1 MKGIENEKRKRL
13 FLSIIFFGTILNL
26 ILIFLGLKVLVKR
39 LEIKINEEPK
49 VVEAQFPYNTEFDNY
64 NIEIKKP
71 KLVNHYILFDYTV
84 STKENSPIEMEDFY
98 ITGSPS
104 FPDIAYFI
112 SSQNVLTKVENNKMR
127 IVDAGIIVAR
137 KDYDKYVNN
146 FDFLVNAREK
156 GSSKDPFKE
165 KRVDTTIKM
174 EGVVYPDKENYKEL
188 KKTFKLDDINFE
200 VLSIG
205 NFDFGTFIP
214 IFVGNISNEKS
225 KEIENK
231 YALRVEG
238 ENINAMYDLE
248 KWVGFYEQV
257 IKRYSNI
264 DQRYNANSQYDQFYM
279 GKIFYNPKEV
289 NKDNVK
295 IYLINKE
302 TNEEVRI
309 N

>member
-1 MKGIENEKRKRL
+1 MKNKKR
-13 FLSIIFFGTILNL
+13 FFVGFIFVSTIIVLS
-26 ILIFLGLKVLVKR
+26 LIFAGLKVLVRR
-39 LEIKINEEPK
+39 LEAKINEEPK

-71 KLVNHYILFDYTV
+71 KVVNHYILFDYTI
-84 STKENSPIEMEDFY
+84 STKDNSPIEEDDFH

-104 FPDIAYFI
+104 FPDTAYFVSAHDI
-112 SSQNVLTKVENNKMR
+112 LRKVENNKMR
-127 IVDAGIIVAR
+127 IVNVGIIVAR

-146 FDFLVNAREK
+146 FDFLVSAREK
-156 GSSKDPFKE
+156 GSSKNLFEE
-165 KRVDTTIKM
+165 KRVDTTIKVD
-174 EGVVYPDKENYKEL
+174 GVVYPDKENYKEI
-188 KKTFKLDDINFE
+188 KKTFKLDDIDFE

-205 NFDFGTFIP
+205 DFDFGSCIP
-214 IFVGNISNEKS
+214 IFVGNISEEKG

-264 DQRYNANSQYDQFYM
+264 DPSYNANSQYDQFYM

-289 NKDNVK
+289 NKENVK

>member
-1 MKGIENEKRKRL
+1 MKNKKR
-13 FLSIIFFGTILNL
+13 FFVGFIFVSTIIVLS
-26 ILIFLGLKVLVKR
+26 LIFAGLKVLVKR

-71 KLVNHYILFDYTV
+71 KVVNHYILFDYTI
-84 STKENSPIEMEDFY
+84 STKDNSPIEEDDFH

-104 FPDIAYFI
+104 FPDTAYFVSAHDI
-112 SSQNVLTKVENNKMR
+112 LRKVENNKMR
-127 IVDAGIIVAR
+127 IVNVGIIVAR

-146 FDFLVNAREK
+146 FDFLVSAREK
-156 GSSKDPFKE
+156 GSSKNLFEE
-165 KRVDTTIKM
+165 KRVDTTIKVD
-174 EGVVYPDKENYKEL
+174 GVVYPDKENYKEI
-188 KKTFKLDDINFE
+188 KKTFKLDDIDFE

-205 NFDFGTFIP
+205 DFDFGSCIP
-214 IFVGNISNEKS
+214 IFVGNISEEKG

-238 ENINAMYDLE
+238 ENINAIYDLE

-264 DQRYNANSQYDQFYM
+264 DPSYNANSQYDQFYM
-279 GKIFYNPKEV
+279 GKIFYNPNEV

-295 IYLINKE
+295 IYLINKK

>member
-1 MKGIENEKRKRL
+1 M
-13 FLSIIFFGTILNL
+13 
-26 ILIFLGLKVLVKR
+26 VKR

-71 KLVNHYILFDYTV
+71 KVVNHYILFDYTI
-84 STKENSPIEMEDFY
+84 STKDNSPIEEDDFH

-104 FPDIAYFI
+104 FPDTAYFVSAHDI
-112 SSQNVLTKVENNKMR
+112 LRKVENNKMR
-127 IVDAGIIVAR
+127 IVNVGIIVAR

-146 FDFLVNAREK
+146 FDFLVSAREK
-156 GSSKDPFKE
+156 GSSKNLFEE
-165 KRVDTTIKM
+165 KRVDTTIKVD
-174 EGVVYPDKENYKEL
+174 GVVYPDKENYKEI
-188 KKTFKLDDINFE
+188 KKTFKLDDIDFE

-205 NFDFGTFIP
+205 DFDFGTFIP

-264 DQRYNANSQYDQFYM
+264 DPSYNANSQYDQFYM
-279 GKIFYNPKEV
+279 GKIFYNPNEV
-289 NKDNVK
+289 NKENVK

>member
-1 MKGIENEKRKRL
+1 MKKRKRL

-26 ILIFLGLKVLVKR
+26 ILIFLGLKVLLKR
-39 LEIKINEEPK
+39 LETKINEEPK

-71 KLVNHYILFDYTV
+71 KLVNHYILFDYTI
-84 STKENSPIEMEDFY
+84 STKDNSPIEEDDFH

-104 FPDIAYFI
+104 FPDTAYFVSAHDI
-112 SSQNVLTKVENNKMR
+112 LRKVENNKMR
-127 IVDAGIIVAR
+127 IVNVGIIVAR

-156 GSSKDPFKE
+156 GSSKNLFEE
-165 KRVDTTIKM
+165 KRIDTTIKVD
-174 EGVVYPDKENYKEL
+174 GVVYPDKENYKEI
-188 KKTFKLDDINFE
+188 KKTFKLDDIDFE

-205 NFDFGTFIP
+205 DFDFGTFIP

-264 DQRYNANSQYDQFYM
+264 DPSYNANSQYDQFYM

-289 NKDNVK
+289 NKDNIK

>member
-1 MKGIENEKRKRL
+1 MKNKKRL
-13 FLSIIFFGTILNL
+13 FVGFIFVSTILVL
-26 ILIFLGLKVLVKR
+26 SLIFVGLKVLVKR
-39 LEIKINEEPK
+39 LETKINEEPK

-71 KLVNHYILFDYTV
+71 KVVNHYILFDYTI
-84 STKENSPIEMEDFY
+84 STKDNSPIEKEDFY

-137 KDYDKYVNN
+137 KDYDKYIKNLE
-146 FDFLVNAREK
+146 FLVSAREK

-188 KKTFKLDDINFE
+188 KKTFKLDDIDFE

-205 NFDFGTFIP
+205 DFDFGTFIP

-238 ENINAMYDLE
+238 ENINAIYDLE

-264 DQRYNANSQYDQFYM
+264 DPSYNANSQYDQFYM

-302 TNEEVRI
+302 TNEEARI

>member
-1 MKGIENEKRKRL
+1 M
-13 FLSIIFFGTILNL
+13 
-26 ILIFLGLKVLVKR
+26 
-39 LEIKINEEPK
+39 
-49 VVEAQFPYNTEFDNY
+49 EAQFPYNTEFDNY

-71 KLVNHYILFDYTV
+71 KVVNHYILFDYTI
-84 STKENSPIEMEDFY
+84 STKDNSPIEEDDFH

-104 FPDIAYFI
+104 FPDTAYFVSAHDI
-112 SSQNVLTKVENNKMR
+112 LRKVENNKMR
-127 IVDAGIIVAR
+127 IVNVGIIVAR

-146 FDFLVNAREK
+146 FDFLVSAREK
-156 GSSKDPFKE
+156 GSSKNLFEE
-165 KRVDTTIKM
+165 KRVDTTIKVD
-174 EGVVYPDKENYKEL
+174 GVVYPDKENYKEI
-188 KKTFKLDDINFE
+188 KKTFKLDDIDFE

-205 NFDFGTFIP
+205 DFDFGSCIP
-214 IFVGNISNEKS
+214 IFVGNISEEKG

-231 YALRVEG
+231 YVLRVEG
-238 ENINAMYDLE
+238 ENINVIYDLE

-264 DQRYNANSQYDQFYM
+264 DPSYNANSQYDQFYM

>member
-1 MKGIENEKRKRL
+1 MKNKKRL
-13 FLSIIFFGTILNL
+13 FVGFIFVSTIIVLS
-26 ILIFLGLKVLVKR
+26 LIFAGLKVLVKR
-39 LEIKINEEPK
+39 LEAKINEEPK

-71 KLVNHYILFDYTV
+71 KVVNYYILFDYTI
-84 STKENSPIEMEDFY
+84 STKDNSPIEEDDFH

-104 FPDIAYFI
+104 FPDTAYFVSAHDI
-112 SSQNVLTKVENNKMR
+112 LRKVENNKMR
-127 IVDAGIIVAR
+127 IVNVGIIVAR

-146 FDFLVNAREK
+146 FDFLVSAREK
-156 GSSKDPFKE
+156 GSSKNLFEE
-165 KRVDTTIKM
+165 KRVDTTIKVD
-174 EGVVYPDKENYKEL
+174 GVVYPDKENYKEI
-188 KKTFKLDDINFE
+188 KKTFKLDDIDFE

-205 NFDFGTFIP
+205 DFDFGSCIP
-214 IFVGNISNEKS
+214 IFVGNISEEKG

-231 YALRVEG
+231 YALRVEE
-238 ENINAMYDLE
+238 ENINAIYDLE

-264 DQRYNANSQYDQFYM
+264 DPSYNANSQYDQFYM

-289 NKDNVK
+289 NKENVK

>member
-1 MKGIENEKRKRL
+1 MKKRKRL

-26 ILIFLGLKVLVKR
+26 ILIFLGLKVLIKR

-71 KLVNHYILFDYTV
+71 KVVNHYILFDYTI
-84 STKENSPIEMEDFY
+84 STKDNSPIEEDDFH

-104 FPDIAYFI
+104 FPDTAYFVSAHDI
-112 SSQNVLTKVENNKMR
+112 LRKVENNKMR
-127 IVDAGIIVAR
+127 IVNVGIIVAR

-156 GSSKDPFKE
+156 GSSKNLFEE
-165 KRVDTTIKM
+165 KRVDTTIKID
-174 EGVVYPDKENYKEL
+174 GVVYPEKENYKEI
-188 KKTFKLDDINFE
+188 KKTFKLDGIDFE

-231 YALRVEG
+231 YALRIEG
-238 ENINAMYDLE
+238 ENINAIYDLE

>member
-1 MKGIENEKRKRL
+1 MKNKKR
-13 FLSIIFFGTILNL
+13 FFVGFIFVSTIIVLS
-26 ILIFLGLKVLVKR
+26 LIFAGLKVLVRR
-39 LEIKINEEPK
+39 LEAKINEEPK

-71 KLVNHYILFDYTV
+71 KLVNHYILFDYTI
-84 STKENSPIEMEDFY
+84 STKDNSPIEEDDFH

-104 FPDIAYFI
+104 FPDTAYFVSAHDI
-112 SSQNVLTKVENNKMR
+112 LKKVENNKMR
-127 IVDAGIIVAR
+127 IVNVGIIVAR

-146 FDFLVNAREK
+146 FDFLVSAREK
-156 GSSKDPFKE
+156 GSSKNLFEE
-165 KRVDTTIKM
+165 KRVDTTIKID
-174 EGVVYPDKENYKEL
+174 GVVYPDKENYKEI
-188 KKTFKLDDINFE
+188 KKTFKLDGIDFE

-205 NFDFGTFIP
+205 DFDFGTFIP

-238 ENINAMYDLE
+238 ENINAIYDLE

-264 DQRYNANSQYDQFYM
+264 DPSYNANSQYDQFYM

-289 NKDNVK
+289 NKENVK

>member
-1 MKGIENEKRKRL
+1 MKNKKRL
-13 FLSIIFFGTILNL
+13 FVGFIFVSTIIVLS
-26 ILIFLGLKVLVKR
+26 LIFLGLKVLVKR

-71 KLVNHYILFDYTV
+71 KVVNHYILFDYTI
-84 STKENSPIEMEDFY
+84 STKDNSPIEEDDFH

-104 FPDIAYFI
+104 FPDTAYFVSAHDI
-112 SSQNVLTKVENNKMR
+112 LRKVENNKMR
-127 IVDAGIIVAR
+127 IVNVGIIVAR

-146 FDFLVNAREK
+146 FDFLVSAREK
-156 GSSKDPFKE
+156 GSSKNLFEE
-165 KRVDTTIKM
+165 KRVDTTIKVD
-174 EGVVYPDKENYKEL
+174 GVVYPDKENYKEI
-188 KKTFKLDDINFE
+188 KKTFKLDDIDFE

-205 NFDFGTFIP
+205 DFDFGSCIP
-214 IFVGNISNEKS
+214 IFVGNISEEKG

-238 ENINAMYDLE
+238 ENINAIYDLE

-264 DQRYNANSQYDQFYM
+264 DPSYNANSQYDQFYM
-279 GKIFYNPKEV
+279 GKIFYNPNEV
-289 NKDNVK
+289 NKENVK

>member
-1 MKGIENEKRKRL
+1 MKKRKRL

-26 ILIFLGLKVLVKR
+26 ILIFVGLKVLVKR

-71 KLVNHYILFDYTV
+71 KVVNHYILFDYTV
-84 STKENSPIEMEDFY
+84 STKDNSPIEMEDFY

-137 KDYDKYVNN
+137 KDYDKYIKNLE
-146 FDFLVNAREK
+146 FLVSAREK
-156 GSSKDPFKE
+156 GSSKDLFEE

-188 KKTFKLDDINFE
+188 KKTFKLDDIDFE

-205 NFDFGTFIP
+205 DFDFGTFIP

-231 YALRVEG
+231 YALRIEG
-238 ENINAMYDLE
+238 ENINAIYDLE

-264 DQRYNANSQYDQFYM
+264 DPSYNANSQYDQFYM

>member
-1 MKGIENEKRKRL
+1 MKNKKR
-13 FLSIIFFGTILNL
+13 FFVGFIFVSTIIVLS
-26 ILIFLGLKVLVKR
+26 LIFAGLKVLVKR

-71 KLVNHYILFDYTV
+71 KVVNHYILFDYTI
-84 STKENSPIEMEDFY
+84 STKDNSPIEEDDFH

-104 FPDIAYFI
+104 FPDTAYFVSAHDI
-112 SSQNVLTKVENNKMR
+112 LRKVENNKMR
-127 IVDAGIIVAR
+127 IVNVGIIVAR

-146 FDFLVNAREK
+146 FDFLVSAREK
-156 GSSKDPFKE
+156 GSSKNLFEE
-165 KRVDTTIKM
+165 KRVDTTIKVD
-174 EGVVYPDKENYKEL
+174 GVVYPDKENYKEI
-188 KKTFKLDDINFE
+188 KKTFKLDDIDFE

-205 NFDFGTFIP
+205 DFDFGSCIP
-214 IFVGNISNEKS
+214 IFVGNISEEKG

-264 DQRYNANSQYDQFYM
+264 DPSYNANSQYDQFYM

-295 IYLINKE
+295 IYLRNKE

>member
-1 MKGIENEKRKRL
+1 MKKRKRL

-26 ILIFLGLKVLVKR
+26 ILIFLGLKVLLKR

-71 KLVNHYILFDYTV
+71 KVVNHYILFDYTI
-84 STKENSPIEMEDFY
+84 STKDNSPIEEDDFH

-104 FPDIAYFI
+104 FPDTAYFVSAHDI
-112 SSQNVLTKVENNKMR
+112 LRKVENNKMR
-127 IVDAGIIVAR
+127 IVNVGIIVAR

-146 FDFLVNAREK
+146 FDFLVSAREK
-156 GSSKDPFKE
+156 GSSKNLFEE
-165 KRVDTTIKM
+165 KRVDTTIKVD
-174 EGVVYPDKENYKEL
+174 GVVYPDKENYKEI
-188 KKTFKLDDINFE
+188 KKTFKLDDIDFE

-205 NFDFGTFIP
+205 DFDFGTFIP

-225 KEIENK
+225 IEIENK

-238 ENINAMYDLE
+238 ENINAIYDLE

-264 DQRYNANSQYDQFYM
+264 DPSYNANSQYDQFYM

>member
-1 MKGIENEKRKRL
+1 ML
-13 FLSIIFFGTILNL
+13 
-26 ILIFLGLKVLVKR
+26 KR

-71 KLVNHYILFDYTV
+71 KVVNHYILFDYTI
-84 STKENSPIEMEDFY
+84 STKDNSPIEEDDFH

-104 FPDIAYFI
+104 FPDTAYFVSAHDI
-112 SSQNVLTKVENNKMR
+112 LRKVENNKMR
-127 IVDAGIIVAR
+127 IVNVGIIVAR

-146 FDFLVNAREK
+146 FDFLVSAREK
-156 GSSKDPFKE
+156 GSSKNLFEE
-165 KRVDTTIKM
+165 KRVDTTIKVD
-174 EGVVYPDKENYKEL
+174 GVVYPDKENYKEI
-188 KKTFKLDDINFE
+188 KKTFKLDDIDFE

-205 NFDFGTFIP
+205 DFDFGTFIP

-225 KEIENK
+225 IEIENK

-238 ENINAMYDLE
+238 ENINAIYDLE

-264 DQRYNANSQYDQFYM
+264 DPSYNANSQYDQFYM

>member
-1 MKGIENEKRKRL
+1 MKNKKRL
-13 FLSIIFFGTILNL
+13 FVGFIFVSTIIVLS
-26 ILIFLGLKVLVKR
+26 LIFAGLKVLVKR
-39 LEIKINEEPK
+39 LEAKINEEPK

-71 KLVNHYILFDYTV
+71 KVVNHYILFDYTI
-84 STKENSPIEMEDFY
+84 STKDNSPIEEDDFH

-104 FPDIAYFI
+104 FPDTAYFVSAHDI
-112 SSQNVLTKVENNKMR
+112 LRKVENNKMR
-127 IVDAGIIVAR
+127 IVNVGIIVAR

-146 FDFLVNAREK
+146 FDFLVSAREK
-156 GSSKDPFKE
+156 GSSKNLFEE
-165 KRVDTTIKM
+165 KRVDTTIKID
-174 EGVVYPDKENYKEL
+174 GVVYPDKENYKEI
-188 KKTFKLDDINFE
+188 KKTFKLDDIDFE

-205 NFDFGTFIP
+205 DFDFGSCIP
-214 IFVGNISNEKS
+214 IFVGNISEEKG

-238 ENINAMYDLE
+238 ENINAIYDLE

-264 DQRYNANSQYDQFYM
+264 DPSYNANSQYDQFYM
-279 GKIFYNPKEV
+279 GKIFYNPNEV

-295 IYLINKE
+295 IYLINKK

>member
-1 MKGIENEKRKRL
+1 MKKRKRL

-26 ILIFLGLKVLVKR
+26 LLIFLGLKVLVKR

-71 KLVNHYILFDYTV
+71 KVVNHYILFDYTI
-84 STKENSPIEMEDFY
+84 STKDNSPIEEDDFH

-104 FPDIAYFI
+104 FPDTAYFVSAHDI
-112 SSQNVLTKVENNKMR
+112 LRKVENNKMR
-127 IVDAGIIVAR
+127 IVNVGIIVAR

-146 FDFLVNAREK
+146 FDFLVSAREK
-156 GSSKDPFKE
+156 GSSKNLFE
-165 KRVDTTIKM
+165 GKRVDTTIKVD
-174 EGVVYPDKENYKEL
+174 GVVYPDKENYKEV
-188 KKTFKLDDINFE
+188 KKTFKLDDIDFE

-205 NFDFGTFIP
+205 DFDFGSFIP
-214 IFVGNISNEKS
+214 IFVGNISEEKS

-231 YALRVEG
+231 YALRIEG
-238 ENINAMYDLE
+238 ENINAIYDLE

-264 DQRYNANSQYDQFYM
+264 DPSYNANSQYDQFYM

-289 NKDNVK
+289 NKENVK

>member
-1 MKGIENEKRKRL
+1 MKKRKSL

-71 KLVNHYILFDYTV
+71 KVVNHYILFDYTV
-84 STKENSPIEMEDFY
+84 STKDNSPIEKEDFY

-137 KDYDKYVNN
+137 KDYDKYIKNLE
-146 FDFLVNAREK
+146 FLVSAREK

-188 KKTFKLDDINFE
+188 KKTFKLDDIDFE

-205 NFDFGTFIP
+205 DFDFGTFIP

-231 YALRVEG
+231 YALRIEG
-238 ENINAMYDLE
+238 ENINAIYDLE

-295 IYLINKE
+295 IYIINKE

>member
-1 MKGIENEKRKRL
+1 MKKRKRL

-26 ILIFLGLKVLVKR
+26 LLIFLGFKVLVKR

-71 KLVNHYILFDYTV
+71 KVVNHYILFDYTI
-84 STKENSPIEMEDFY
+84 STKDNSPIEEDDFH
-98 ITGSPS
+98 ITGGPS
-104 FPDIAYFI
+104 FPDTAYFVSAHDI
-112 SSQNVLTKVENNKMR
+112 LRKVENNKMR
-127 IVDAGIIVAR
+127 IVNVGIIVAR

-156 GSSKDPFKE
+156 GSSKNLFEE
-165 KRVDTTIKM
+165 KRIDTTIKVD
-174 EGVVYPDKENYKEL
+174 GVVYPDKENYKEI
-188 KKTFKLDDINFE
+188 KKTFKLDDIDFE

-205 NFDFGTFIP
+205 DFDFGTFIP

-264 DQRYNANSQYDQFYM
+264 DPSYNANSQYDQFYM
-279 GKIFYNPKEV
+279 GKIFYNPNEV
-289 NKDNVK
+289 NKENVK

>member
-1 MKGIENEKRKRL
+1 MKNKKRL
-13 FLSIIFFGTILNL
+13 FVGFIFVSTIVVLS
-26 ILIFLGLKVLVKR
+26 LIFAGLKVLVKR
-39 LEIKINEEPK
+39 SEAKINEEPK

-71 KLVNHYILFDYTV
+71 KLVNHYILFDYTI
-84 STKENSPIEMEDFY
+84 STKDNSPIEEDDFH

-104 FPDIAYFI
+104 FPDRAYFI

-137 KDYDKYVNN
+137 KDYDKYIKNLE
-146 FDFLVNAREK
+146 FLVSAREK

-188 KKTFKLDDINFE
+188 KKTFKLDDIDFE

-205 NFDFGTFIP
+205 DFDFGTFIP

-264 DQRYNANSQYDQFYM
+264 DPSYNANSQYDQFYM

>member
-1 MKGIENEKRKRL
+1 MKKRKRL

-26 ILIFLGLKVLVKR
+26 ILIFLGLKVLLKR
-39 LEIKINEEPK
+39 LETKINEEPK

-71 KLVNHYILFDYTV
+71 KLVNHYILFDYTI
-84 STKENSPIEMEDFY
+84 STKDNSPIEEDDFH

-104 FPDIAYFI
+104 FPDTAYFVSAHDI
-112 SSQNVLTKVENNKMR
+112 LRKVENNKMR
-127 IVDAGIIVAR
+127 IVNVGIIVAR

-156 GSSKDPFKE
+156 GSSKNLFEE
-165 KRVDTTIKM
+165 KRIDTTIKVD
-174 EGVVYPDKENYKEL
+174 GVVYPDKENYKEI
-188 KKTFKLDDINFE
+188 KKTFKLDDIDFE

-205 NFDFGTFIP
+205 DFDFGTFIP

-264 DQRYNANSQYDQFYM
+264 DPSYNANSQYDQFYM

-289 NKDNVK
+289 NKENVK

>member
-1 MKGIENEKRKRL
+1 MKKRKRL

-26 ILIFLGLKVLVKR
+26 ILIFVGLKVLVKR

-71 KLVNHYILFDYTV
+71 KVVNHYILFDYTI
-84 STKENSPIEMEDFY
+84 STKDNSPIEEDDFH

-104 FPDIAYFI
+104 FPDTAYFVSAHDI
-112 SSQNVLTKVENNKMR
+112 LRKVENNKMR
-127 IVDAGIIVAR
+127 IVNVGIIVAR

-146 FDFLVNAREK
+146 FDFLVSAREK
-156 GSSKDPFKE
+156 GSSKNLFEE
-165 KRVDTTIKM
+165 KRVDTTIKVD
-174 EGVVYPDKENYKEL
+174 GVVYPDKENYKEI
-188 KKTFKLDDINFE
+188 KKTFKLDDIDFE

-205 NFDFGTFIP
+205 DFDFGTFIP

-264 DQRYNANSQYDQFYM
+264 DPSYNANSQYDQFYM

-289 NKDNVK
+289 NKENVK

>member
-1 MKGIENEKRKRL
+1 MKKRKRL

-71 KLVNHYILFDYTV
+71 KVVNHYILFDYTI
-84 STKENSPIEMEDFY
+84 STKDNSPIEKEDFY

-137 KDYDKYVNN
+137 KDYDKYIKNLE
-146 FDFLVNAREK
+146 FLVSAREK

-174 EGVVYPDKENYKEL
+174 EGVVYPDKENYKEI
-188 KKTFKLDDINFE
+188 KKTFKLDDIDFE

-205 NFDFGTFIP
+205 DFDFGTFIP

-264 DQRYNANSQYDQFYM
+264 DPSHNANSQYDQFYM

-289 NKDNVK
+289 NKENVK

>member
-1 MKGIENEKRKRL
+1 M
-13 FLSIIFFGTILNL
+13 
-26 ILIFLGLKVLVKR
+26 VKR

-231 YALRVEG
+231 YALRIEG
-238 ENINAMYDLE
+238 ENINAIYDLE

>member
-1 MKGIENEKRKRL
+1 M
-13 FLSIIFFGTILNL
+13 
-26 ILIFLGLKVLVKR
+26 
-39 LEIKINEEPK
+39 
-49 VVEAQFPYNTEFDNY
+49 EAQFPYNTEFDNY

-231 YALRVEG
+231 YALRIEG
-238 ENINAMYDLE
+238 ENINAIYDLE

>member
-1 MKGIENEKRKRL
+1 MI
-13 FLSIIFFGTILNL
+13 
-26 ILIFLGLKVLVKR
+26 KR

-71 KLVNHYILFDYTV
+71 KLVNHYILFDYTI
-84 STKENSPIEMEDFY
+84 STKDNSPIEEDDFH

-104 FPDIAYFI
+104 FPDIAYFVSAHDI
-112 SSQNVLTKVENNKMR
+112 LRKVENNKMR
-127 IVDAGIIVAR
+127 IVNVGIIVAR

-146 FDFLVNAREK
+146 FDFLVSAREK
-156 GSSKDPFKE
+156 GSSKNLFE
-165 KRVDTTIKM
+165 GKRVDTTIKVD
-174 EGVVYPDKENYKEL
+174 GVVYPDKENYKEV
-188 KKTFKLDDINFE
+188 KKTFKLDDIDFE

-205 NFDFGTFIP
+205 DFDFGSFIP
-214 IFVGNISNEKS
+214 IFVGNISEEKS

-231 YALRVEG
+231 YALRIEG
-238 ENINAMYDLE
+238 ENINAIYDLE

-264 DQRYNANSQYDQFYM
+264 DPSYNANSQYDQFYM

-289 NKDNVK
+289 NKENVK

>member
-1 MKGIENEKRKRL
+1 MKNKKRL
-13 FLSIIFFGTILNL
+13 FVGFIFVSTIIVLS
-26 ILIFLGLKVLVKR
+26 LIFLGLKVLVKR

-71 KLVNHYILFDYTV
+71 KVVNHYILFDYTI
-84 STKENSPIEMEDFY
+84 STKDNSPIEEDDFH

-104 FPDIAYFI
+104 FPDTAYFVSAHDI
-112 SSQNVLTKVENNKMR
+112 LRKVENNKMR
-127 IVDAGIIVAR
+127 IVNVGIIVAR

-146 FDFLVNAREK
+146 FDFLVSAREK
-156 GSSKDPFKE
+156 GSSKNLFEE
-165 KRVDTTIKM
+165 KRVDTTIKVD
-174 EGVVYPDKENYKEL
+174 GVVYPDKENYKEI
-188 KKTFKLDDINFE
+188 KKTFKLDDIDFE

-205 NFDFGTFIP
+205 DFDFGSCIP
-214 IFVGNISNEKS
+214 IFVGNISEEKG

-231 YALRVEG
+231 YALRVEE
-238 ENINAMYDLE
+238 ENINAIYDLE

-264 DQRYNANSQYDQFYM
+264 DPSYNANSQYDQFYM
-279 GKIFYNPKEV
+279 GKIFYNPNEV
-289 NKDNVK
+289 NKENVK

>member
-1 MKGIENEKRKRL
+1 M
-13 FLSIIFFGTILNL
+13 
-26 ILIFLGLKVLVKR
+26 
-39 LEIKINEEPK
+39 
-49 VVEAQFPYNTEFDNY
+49 
-64 NIEIKKP
+64 
-71 KLVNHYILFDYTV
+71 
-84 STKENSPIEMEDFY
+84 
-98 ITGSPS
+98 
-104 FPDIAYFI
+104 
-112 SSQNVLTKVENNKMR
+112 
-127 IVDAGIIVAR
+127 
-137 KDYDKYVNN
+137 
-146 FDFLVNAREK
+146 
-156 GSSKDPFKE
+156 
-165 KRVDTTIKM
+165 VDTTIKVD
-174 EGVVYPDKENYKEL
+174 GIVYPDKENYKEL
-188 KKTFKLDDINFE
+188 KKTFKLDDIDFE

-205 NFDFGTFIP
+205 NFDFGSCIP
-214 IFVGNISNEKS
+214 IFVGNISEEKG

-231 YALRVEG
+231 YAFRVEG
-238 ENINAMYDLE
+238 ENINAIYDLE

>member
-1 MKGIENEKRKRL
+1 MKGIENEKKKKT
-13 FLSIIFFGTILNL
+13 FSKYHFFRYNFKFTSYI
-26 ILIFLGLKVLVKR
+26 LGLKVLVKR

-71 KLVNHYILFDYTV
+71 KLVNHYILFDYTI
-84 STKENSPIEMEDFY
+84 STKDNSPIEEDDFH

-104 FPDIAYFI
+104 FPDTAYFVSAHDI
-112 SSQNVLTKVENNKMR
+112 LRKVENNKMR
-127 IVDAGIIVAR
+127 IVNVGIIVAR

-146 FDFLVNAREK
+146 FDFLVSAREK
-156 GSSKDPFKE
+156 GSSKNLFEE
-165 KRVDTTIKM
+165 KRVDTTIKVD
-174 EGVVYPDKENYKEL
+174 GVVYPDKENYKEI
-188 KKTFKLDDINFE
+188 KKTFKLDDIDFE

-205 NFDFGTFIP
+205 DFDFGTFIP
-214 IFVGNISNEKS
+214 IFVGNVSNEKS

-264 DQRYNANSQYDQFYM
+264 DPSYDKNSQYDQFYM
-279 GKIFYNPKEV
+279 GKIFYNQKEV
-289 NKDNVK
+289 NKENVK

>member
-1 MKGIENEKRKRL
+1 MKKRKRL

-26 ILIFLGLKVLVKR
+26 ILIFLGLKVLLKR
-39 LEIKINEEPK
+39 LETKINEEPK

-71 KLVNHYILFDYTV
+71 KVVNHYILFDYTI
-84 STKENSPIEMEDFY
+84 STKDNSPIEEDDFH

-104 FPDIAYFI
+104 FPDTAYFVSAHDI
-112 SSQNVLTKVENNKMR
+112 LRKVENNKMR
-127 IVDAGIIVAR
+127 IVNVGIIVAR

-146 FDFLVNAREK
+146 FDFLVSAREK
-156 GSSKDPFKE
+156 GSSKNLFEE
-165 KRVDTTIKM
+165 KRVDTTIKVD
-174 EGVVYPDKENYKEL
+174 GVVYPDKENYKEI
-188 KKTFKLDDINFE
+188 KKTFKLDDIDFE

-205 NFDFGTFIP
+205 DFDFGTFIP

-264 DQRYNANSQYDQFYM
+264 DPSYNANSQYDQFYM

-289 NKDNVK
+289 NKENVK

-302 TNEEVRI
+302 NNEEVRI

>member
-1 MKGIENEKRKRL
+1 MKKRKRL

-71 KLVNHYILFDYTV
+71 KVVNHYILFDYTV
-84 STKENSPIEMEDFY
+84 STKDNSPIEMEDFY

-165 KRVDTTIKM
+165 KRVDTTIKVD
-174 EGVVYPDKENYKEL
+174 GVVYPDKENYKEI
-188 KKTFKLDDINFE
+188 KKTFKLDDIDFE

-205 NFDFGTFIP
+205 DFDFGTFIP

-264 DQRYNANSQYDQFYM
+264 DPSYNANSQYDQFYM

>member
-1 MKGIENEKRKRL
+1 MKKRKRL
-13 FLSIIFFGTILNL
+13 FLFFIFFGTILNL

-39 LEIKINEEPK
+39 LEIKINEESK

-71 KLVNHYILFDYTV
+71 KVVNHYILFDYTI
-84 STKENSPIEMEDFY
+84 STKDNSSIEKEDFY

-104 FPDIAYFI
+104 FPDMAYFI

-137 KDYDKYVNN
+137 KDYDKYIKNLE
-146 FDFLVNAREK
+146 FLVSAREK

-205 NFDFGTFIP
+205 DFDFGTFIP

-238 ENINAMYDLE
+238 ENINAIYDLE

-264 DQRYNANSQYDQFYM
+264 DPSYNANSQYDQFYM

>member
-1 MKGIENEKRKRL
+1 MVR
-13 FLSIIFFGTILNL
+13 
-26 ILIFLGLKVLVKR
+26 R
-39 LEIKINEEPK
+39 LETKINEEPK

-71 KLVNHYILFDYTV
+71 KLVNHYILFDYTI
-84 STKENSPIEMEDFY
+84 STKDNSPIEEDDFH

-104 FPDIAYFI
+104 FPDTAYFVSAHDI
-112 SSQNVLTKVENNKMR
+112 LRKVENNKMR
-127 IVDAGIIVAR
+127 IVNVGIIVAR

-146 FDFLVNAREK
+146 FDFLVSAREK
-156 GSSKDPFKE
+156 GSSKNLFEE
-165 KRVDTTIKM
+165 KRVDTTIKID
-174 EGVVYPDKENYKEL
+174 GVVYPDKENYKEI
-188 KKTFKLDDINFE
+188 KKTFKLDGIDFE

-205 NFDFGTFIP
+205 DFDFGSCIP
-214 IFVGNISNEKS
+214 IFVGNISEEKG
-225 KEIENK
+225 KEIANK
-231 YALRVEG
+231 YALRIEG
-238 ENINAMYDLE
+238 ENINTMYNLE

-264 DQRYNANSQYDQFYM
+264 DTSYDKNSQYDQFYM

-295 IYLINKE
+295 IYLRNKE

>member
-1 MKGIENEKRKRL
+1 M
-13 FLSIIFFGTILNL
+13 
-26 ILIFLGLKVLVKR
+26 VKR

-71 KLVNHYILFDYTV
+71 KVVNHYILFDYTI
-84 STKENSPIEMEDFY
+84 STKDNSPIEEDDFH

-104 FPDIAYFI
+104 FPDTAYFVSAHDI
-112 SSQNVLTKVENNKMR
+112 LRKVENNKMR
-127 IVDAGIIVAR
+127 IVNVGIIVAR

-146 FDFLVNAREK
+146 FDFLVSAREK

-174 EGVVYPDKENYKEL
+174 EGVVYPDKENYKEI
-188 KKTFKLDDINFE
+188 KKTFKLDDIDFE

-205 NFDFGTFIP
+205 DFDFGTFIP

-264 DQRYNANSQYDQFYM
+264 DPSYNANSQYDQFYM

-289 NKDNVK
+289 NKENVK

>member
-1 MKGIENEKRKRL
+1 MKNKKRL
-13 FLSIIFFGTILNL
+13 FVGFIFVSTIIVLS
-26 ILIFLGLKVLVKR
+26 LIFLGLKVLVKR

-71 KLVNHYILFDYTV
+71 KVVNHYILFDYTI
-84 STKENSPIEMEDFY
+84 STKDNSPIEEDDFH

-104 FPDIAYFI
+104 FPDTAYFVSAHDI
-112 SSQNVLTKVENNKMR
+112 LRKVENNKMR
-127 IVDAGIIVAR
+127 IVNVGIIVAR

-146 FDFLVNAREK
+146 FDFLVSAREK
-156 GSSKDPFKE
+156 GSSKNLFEE
-165 KRVDTTIKM
+165 KRVDTTIKVD
-174 EGVVYPDKENYKEL
+174 GVVYPDKENYKEI
-188 KKTFKLDDINFE
+188 KKTFKLDDIDFE

-205 NFDFGTFIP
+205 DFDFGSCIP
-214 IFVGNISNEKS
+214 IFVGNISEEKG

-238 ENINAMYDLE
+238 ENINAIYDLE

-264 DQRYNANSQYDQFYM
+264 DPSYNANSQYDQFYM